1 MHNRCIQSKWT
12 AIFYSAVAA
21 VLFFAS
27 PVRGNTYS
35 VTNINDSGTGSLR
48 QAILDANT
56 NPGANMI
63 TFGLTGTPP
72 FTINLVS
79 MLPAVTNALTING
92 TTQSGYSNA
101 PVVELNGAGAGT
113 NAVGLQLNSGSSP
126 STILGLAI
134 NRFSAEGI
142 LLNSASNIV
151 QGNFIGT
158 AISGTIARANTNYG
172 IVIFTAGNTIGP
184 SNVISGNAYSGIL
197 LSGNNATANKIT
209 GNFIG
214 TDATGKAALPNG
226 YGGLYLTNAGAN
238 QIGGTTPGAGN
249 VISGNFQNGL
259 LLTGGSNSNLIQG
272 NLIGLA
278 VGGTNALHNQNNG
291 ILISGSSANTIGG
304 LKGGT
309 KNIIS
314 GNGTNGVF
322 IAQTNDCFNVIVG
335 NYIGTDITGQYSVS
349 NAGAGVV
356 IQACTNTVAT
366 NVISGN
372 GQEGVVLAG
381 INGNAAGNFI
391 EGNYIGL
398 DATGSKSMGN
408 GSAGILLSSTSGNTI
423 GGTNSSMRNVISAN
437 DDAGIYVTGVGT
449 SGNLIAGN
457 YLGTDTSGT
466 SAHPNLQEGI
476 YAISVTGLSNVIG
489 PSNVISGNKLQ
500 GISLTN
506 STGFSIVGNYIGLNA
521 AGTAALANSGEGI
534 LINQASLTNWIG
546 GTSVSAR
553 NIISGNGTYGI
564 SLLGCAAQVVRGNYI
579 GLDAN
584 GTYAIGNGNVG
595 VWLQN
600 SPSNTIG
607 GSLSGAGNVVSG
619 NSNGGLWLT
628 TSAWNTIQGNLIG
641 LNAVGAA
648 AIGNNSHGLYLL
660 GSISNVIGGTT
671 AGSGNVI
678 SASQYDGIYSTNS
691 SWNTIQGNLI
701 GLAAN
706 GVTPMGNTTH
716 NIEFES
722 QSTNNIVGGL
732 SPGMGNS
739 IAYAQ
744 TLNTITYAGVRVRTN
759 AFNNLISGNS
769 IFNNDGLGID
779 LGNKGVNPIIQL
791 QSGVAATNANRLQNF
806 PTLSNSVSGTA
817 TLIRGSFDSALGKT
831 YSLEFFSS
839 PAADP
844 SGYGEGQ
851 VFLGHTNLAI
861 GTLSPTNFTVVIPGT
876 VPAGWVITATATDP
890 ANNTS
895 EFSHCVTNWVMPNLQ
910 FGTNLA
916 STQFKISWTNSSGN
930 FALVQSTN
938 LNPPVVWTTSNPT
951 LSTNN
956 NIVSSTMLNLTNRA
970 TFFRLM
976 AQ

>member
-1 MHNRCIQSKWT
+1 MST
-12 AIFYSAVAA
+12 AACFSTAA
-21 VLFFAS
+21 AFFFFAS

-35 VTNINDSGTGSLR
+35 VTNTSDSGSGSLR
-48 QAILDANT
+48 QAILNANT
-56 NPGANMI
+56 NPGANTI

-72 FTINLVS
+72 FTINLAS
-79 MLPAVTNALTING
+79 MLPAVTNALTISG

-126 STILGLAI
+126 SSILGLAI

-142 LLNSASNIV
+142 LLNSASNII

-158 AISGTIARANTNYG
+158 DTSGTIARANTNYG
-172 IVIFTAGNTIGP
+172 IVIFTEGNTIGP

-209 GNFIG
+209 GNLIG

-226 YGGLYLTNAGAN
+226 AGGLYLTNASAN

-259 LLTGGSNSNLIQG
+259 FLFAGSNSNLIQG
-272 NLIGLA
+272 NVIGLA
-278 VGGTNALHNQNNG
+278 VGGTNALHNQNDG
-291 ILISGSSANTIGG
+291 IHISGSSANTIGG

-335 NYIGTDITGQYSVS
+335 NYIGTDITGQYSIS
-349 NAGAGVV
+349 NTGAGVV

-372 GQEGVVLAG
+372 GQEGVLLAG
-381 INGNAAGNFI
+381 INGNAVGNFI

-398 DATGSKSMGN
+398 DATGSKSLGN
-408 GSAGILLSSTSGNTI
+408 GSAGIILSSTSGNTI

-437 DDAGIYVTGVGT
+437 GDAGIYVTGVGT
-449 SGNLIAGN
+449 SGNWIAGN
-457 YLGTDTSGT
+457 YLGTDSSGT
-466 SAHPNLQEGI
+466 SALPNSQEGI

-506 STGFSIVGNYIGLNA
+506 STGFSIIGNYIGLNA

-584 GTYAIGNGNVG
+584 GAYAIGNGSVG
-595 VWLQN
+595 IWLQN

-619 NSNGGLWLT
+619 NGNSGLLLTNSAGNILQGNFIGLNAAGTTAIGNTYDGITLWSAGNNLIGGPATGAGNVISGNGWRGIFLT
-628 TSAWNTIQGNLIG
+628 NASQNTIQGNF
-641 LNAVGAA
+641 
-648 AIGNNSHGLYLL
+648 
-660 GSISNVIGGTT
+660 
-671 AGSGNVI
+671 
-678 SASQYDGIYSTNS
+678 
-691 SWNTIQGNLI
+691 I

-706 GVTPMGNTTH
+706 GISPMGNSWH
-716 NIEFES
+716 NIDFYAN
-722 QSTNNIVGGL
+722 STNNIVGGIAI
-732 SPGMGNS
+732 GAGNK
-739 IAYAQ
+739 IAFAQ
-744 TLNTITYAGVRVRTN
+744 TIYCGVRVRTN
-759 AFNNLISGNS
+759 AFNNLISGNCIYS
-769 IFNNDGLGID
+769 NGPSGYSPPTSSGLGID
-779 LGNKGVNPIIQL
+779 LGDVGVNGIIHL
-791 QSGVAATNANRLQNF
+791 ENGVAATNANRLQNF

-839 PAADP
+839 PATDP

-851 VFLGHTNLAI
+851 VFLGQTSITI
-861 GTLSPTNFTVVIPGT
+861 GSISPTNFAVVIPAT
-876 VPAGWVITATATDP
+876 VAAGWVVTATATDP

-916 STQFKISWTNSSGN
+916 SGQFKLSWTNSNGS
-930 FALVQSTN
+930 FSLVQSTN
-938 LNPPVVWTTSNPT
+938 LNPPVQWTASNLT

-956 NIVSSTMLNLTNRA
+956 NIIYSPLLNPTNRT